1 MSPSDF
7 KVSYAMN
14 VLNGEPFIKFQL
26 QSIYDYAHE
35 IIIIEGAY
43 KKFSYAT
50 NGFRSKDNTVSIIE
64 NFPDPQ
70 NKIKL
75 IKKDEFFEDRK
86 EMCNEFMKYITGDIL
101 WQIDVDEFYDI
112 STHKYIRQIF
122 LNDDLLDQVSFKFYD
137 YYKTFDWIINGYP
150 EQYIDVI
157 RVNRVFKG
165 MRWANQRPPT
175 LELNNKIIIPRKKMS
190 GVEMEK
196 NNHYM
201 HNLTMIFDSQVKD
214 KFIYYNIKSSGIFS
228 SNDRWYIDSWENY
241 SKKFSVA
248 GFKNCLTYLKK
259 REHQL
264 PTIIE
269 DISSEI
275 KKNLHKGFK
284 FHSDEKI
291 KKTVSTKNYRN
302 SVSIADE
309 INSTKRKNFFVKIYL
324 TFNLFFKI
332 NIFVLS
338 DDKSFFRLVLLRNL
352 LPQFV
357 KKLLKSFN
365 LI

>member
-50 NGFRSKDNTVSIIE
+50 NGFRSKDNTVPIIE

-75 IKKDEFFEDRK
+75 IKKDEFYEDRK

-101 WQIDVDEFYDI
+101 WQIDVDEFYDK
-112 STHKYIRQIF
+112 STHKYVRQIF
-122 LNDDLLDQVSFKFYD
+122 LDDNLLDQVSFKFYD

-150 EQYIDVI
+150 EQHKDVV
-157 RVNRVFKG
+157 RVNRIIKG

-175 LELNNKIIIPRKKMS
+175 LELNNKIIIPRKKIS
-190 GVEMEK
+190 GIEMEK

-214 KFIYYNIKSSGIFS
+214 KFIYYNIKSRGMFSGNS
-228 SNDRWYIDSWENY
+228 QWYIDSWVNY
-241 SKKFSVA
+241 STKFSVA
-248 GFKNCLTYLKK
+248 GNKNCLTYLTM
-259 REHQL
+259 REHDL
-264 PTIIE
+264 PEIIE
-269 DISSEI
+269 KISIEL
-275 KKNLHKGFK
+275 KKNLYQEFK
-284 FHSDEKI
+284 FHSDKKI
-291 KKTVSTKNYRN
+291 KKTVLEKNYIN
-302 SVSIADE
+302 SVLLANQ
-309 INSTKRKNFFVKIYL
+309 INSLKNKNFFKKLHLTIILIIKIS
-324 TFNLFFKI
+324 N
-332 NIFVLS
+332 VVQS
-338 DDKSFFRLVLLRNL
+338 DDKFFFYKVLLRNL
-352 LPQFV
+352 TPNFV
-357 KKLLKSFN
+357 KKIVKNF
-365 LI
+365 